1 MSTNKNFSAITAQA
15 KKLPWLP
22 ICLILLVII
31 FFSIRLIITY
41 DSAHYLNYVSIFEGN
56 LPASSWDIVRGPVFP
71 AIIFLFDTIFG
82 KTGTGIL
89 VGIFIFYLIF
99 AITCYCTCKEICKHY
114 KHKTLITNILLTV
127 LILNPLIMGY
137 FHVLLTEF
145 IAITFTL
152 LNILLAYKWLHCD
165 THSKKQLIFYS
176 IYFIFSV
183 IFCYH
188 LKQSYI
194 IVAFIPLITATII
207 SIVRQHTK
215 KNILYRSGTLL
226 LSLFFFFTSLI
237 AWNTI
242 LQRMG
247 VDMDTGRDSSSM
259 LSQQLLKAYQIT
271 YDQDSDGKND
281 PLSTMDAIG
290 VLFRDFISNPTHI
303 TSTYVRNY
311 CGLTSVCVISSD
323 DTVDYISTFDFN
335 GLETFENTTIGYRP
349 YSVSP
354 SIFEMTDSLY
364 SNASIYGDSTNRSL
378 IAKIMVLFK
387 GPANLLFKLSLILC
401 LPSIIVLIIFRI
413 KYKNPKHSALF
424 ALSLI
429 LLITAFLH
437 LAFSA
442 GIGLIIDRY
451 AIEAFVPSVL
461 GIFSTGT
468 YCYFTKFHSTNS
480 PHHKT
485 FTKKELKHA

>member
-1 MSTNKNFSAITAQA
+1 MSTNNKVSPLITKA

-22 ICLILLVII
+22 ICLMLLVII

-41 DSAHYLNYVSIFEGN
+41 DSAHYLNYVSILEGN
-56 LPASSWDIVRGPVFP
+56 APASSWDIVRGPIFP

-89 VGIFIFYLIF
+89 VGTFIFYLIF
-99 AITCYCTCKEICKHY
+99 AITCYYTCKEICKHC
-114 KHKTLITNILLTV
+114 KHKTLITNILLAI

-145 IAITFTL
+145 IAITFTI
-152 LNILLAYKWLHCD
+152 LNILLAYKWLYCN
-165 THSKKQLIFYS
+165 THSKKQLILYS
-176 IYFIFSV
+176 IYFIFSI

-194 IVAFIPLITATII
+194 VIAFAPFIAAAII
-207 SIVRQHTK
+207 SIIRRHTK
-215 KNILYRSGTLL
+215 KNIFYRLGTLF
-226 LSLFFFFTSLI
+226 LSFIFFFISII
-237 AWNTI
+237 AWNAI
-242 LQRMG
+242 LQHMG
-247 VDMDTGRDSSSM
+247 VDMNTGRDSSSL
-259 LSQQLLKAYQIT
+259 LSQQLLKAYEIT
-271 YDQDSDGKND
+271 YDQDGDGQND
-281 PLSTMDAIG
+281 SLSTIDAVGII
-290 VLFRDFISNPTHI
+290 FQNFISDPARI

-311 CGLTSVCVISSD
+311 CGLTSVCTISSD
-323 DTVDYISTFDFN
+323 DTVNYVSTFNFN
-335 GLETFENTTIGYRP
+335 GLETFENATIGYRS
-349 YSVSP
+349 YSISP

-364 SNASIYGDSTNRSL
+364 DNASAYGNSANRSL

-387 GPANLLFKLSLILC
+387 GPTNLLFKLSLILC
-401 LPSIIVLIIFRI
+401 FPSIIVLIIFRI
-413 KYKNPKHSALF
+413 KYKNSKYSALF
-424 ALSLI
+424 ALSFI

-468 YCYFTKFHSTNS
+468 YCYLTALRPAT
-480 PHHKT
+480 PHRKSSV
-485 FTKKELKHA
+485 KKELKHA

>member
-1 MSTNKNFSAITAQA
+1 MISQIMIA
-15 KKLPWLP
+15 
-22 ICLILLVII
+22 
-31 FFSIRLIITY
+31 
-41 DSAHYLNYVSIFEGN
+41 
-56 LPASSWDIVRGPVFP
+56 PARE
-71 AIIFLFDTIFG
+71 A
-82 KTGTGIL
+82 
-89 VGIFIFYLIF
+89 
-99 AITCYCTCKEICKHY
+99 
-114 KHKTLITNILLTV
+114 
-127 LILNPLIMGY
+127 
-137 FHVLLTEF
+137 
-145 IAITFTL
+145 
-152 LNILLAYKWLHCD
+152 
-165 THSKKQLIFYS
+165 
-176 IYFIFSV
+176 IFSV

-378 IAKIMVLFK
+378 IQKSQTFRPLRPQPHLTHHRFLAPRIFSRHRSYHRPLCHRSLCSISSRHLQYRHL
-387 GPANLLFKLSLILC
+387 LLF
-401 LPSIIVLIIFRI
+401 
-413 KYKNPKHSALF
+413 H
-424 ALSLI
+424 
-429 LLITAFLH
+429 
-437 LAFSA
+437 
-442 GIGLIIDRY
+442 
-451 AIEAFVPSVL
+451 
-461 GIFSTGT
+461 
-468 YCYFTKFHSTNS
+468 
-480 PHHKT
+480 
-485 FTKKELKHA
+485 

>member
-1 MSTNKNFSAITAQA
+1 MSTNNKFSTIATKA

-89 VGIFIFYLIF
+89 VGTFIFYLIF
-99 AITCYCTCKEICKHY
+99 TITCYSTCKEICKHY
-114 KHKTLITNILLTV
+114 KHKTLITNILLAII
-127 LILNPLIMGY
+127 ILNPLIMGY

-145 IAITFTL
+145 IAITFTI
-152 LNILLAYKWLHCD
+152 LNILLAYKWLYCK
-165 THSKKQLIFYS
+165 TRNKKRLILYS

-188 LKQSYI
+188 LKQSYVI
-194 IVAFIPLITATII
+194 IAFAPLITATIV
-207 SIVRQHTK
+207 SIIRQHTK
-215 KNILYRSGTLL
+215 KNIFYRLGTLL
-226 LSLFFFFTSLI
+226 LSLIFFFISIFT
-237 AWNTI
+237 WDMI
-242 LQRMG
+242 LEHMG
-247 VDMDTGRDSSSM
+247 VDMNTGRDSSSM

-271 YDQDSDGKND
+271 YDQDGDGAND
-281 PLSTMDAIG
+281 PLSTADAIV
-290 VLFRDFISNPTHI
+290 VLFQDFISNPANI
-303 TSTYVRNY
+303 TNTYVRNY
-311 CGLTSVCVISSD
+311 CGLTSICAIDSD
-323 DTVDYISTFDFN
+323 NEVDYVSTFNLN
-335 GLETFENTTIGYRP
+335 GLETFENSIIGYRS
-349 YSVSP
+349 YSTSP

-364 SNASIYGDSTNRSL
+364 NNASIYGDSTDRSL
-378 IAKIMVLFK
+378 IAKIMILFK
-387 GPANLLFKLSLILC
+387 GPTNLLFKLSLLLC
-401 LPSIIVLIIFRI
+401 LPTIIILIVFRT
-413 KYKNPKHSALF
+413 KYKNSKYSALF
-424 ALSLI
+424 TLNFI

-437 LAFSA
+437 LTFSA

-461 GIFSTGT
+461 GIFGT
-468 YCYFTKFHSTNS
+468 ATYTFLVINASRPKTK
-480 PHHKT
+480 
-485 FTKKELKHA
+485 TKKLALSS